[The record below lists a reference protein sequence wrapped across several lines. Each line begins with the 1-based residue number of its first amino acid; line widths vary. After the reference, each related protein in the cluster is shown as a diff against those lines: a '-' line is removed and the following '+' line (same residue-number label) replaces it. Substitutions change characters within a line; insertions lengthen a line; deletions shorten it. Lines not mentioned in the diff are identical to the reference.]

1 MLNIIRAGIYTSV
14 QDSGRHGFR
23 QSGLSHCGA
32 LDKPA
37 FQTANLLVGNDAN
50 APALEITLGQL
61 VVEFENETWFALT
74 GAGCEAQLD
83 DQPVWTGWR
92 LPVKAG
98 QRLTLHRPL
107 HGMRSYLAVA
117 GGIAVPE
124 VMGSCS
130 TDLKSGIGG
139 LEGRLL
145 KDGDRLATGKPSRQ
159 FSGPQGVKQLL
170 WGNRIRALPGPEY
183 REFDRASQ
191 EAFWRS
197 PWQLSPQSNRM
208 GYRLQGQSLTRTTDR
223 ELLSHGLLPGVVQVP
238 YNGQPIVL
246 MNDAQTTG
254 GFSMNID
261 LNADVG
267 EGCASDSELLTLV
280 SSANIAC
287 GFHAGDAQTM
297 LTCVREALKNGVAI
311 GAHPS
316 FPDRDNFGRTAMVLP
331 PETVYAQTLYQI
343 GALGAIVQAQGGVMR
358 HVKPHGMLY
367 NQAAKDP
374 HLAQAIAKAVHDYD
388 PSLILVGL
396 AGSELIRAGERHRL
410 VTRQEVFA
418 DRGYQADG
426 SLVPRMQPGALIHDE
441 EQALAQTLDMV
452 QAGRV
457 KSVTGVWTTVTAQ
470 TVCIHGDGEYALA
483 FARRLRAAFN
493 ARNIHVI
500 A

>member
-1 MLNIIRAGIYTSV
+1 
-14 QDSGRHGFR
+14 
-23 QSGLSHCGA
+23 
-32 LDKPA
+32 
-37 FQTANLLVGNDAN
+37 
-50 APALEITLGQL
+50 
-61 VVEFENETWFALT
+61 
-74 GAGCEAQLD
+74 
-83 DQPVWTGWR
+83 
-92 LPVKAG
+92 
-98 QRLTLHRPL
+98 
-107 HGMRSYLAVA
+107 
-117 GGIAVPE
+117 
-124 VMGSCS
+124 
-130 TDLKSGIGG
+130 
-139 LEGRLL
+139 
-145 KDGDRLATGKPSRQ
+145 
-159 FSGPQGVKQLL
+159 
-170 WGNRIRALPGPEY
+170 
-183 REFDRASQ
+183 
-191 EAFWRS
+191 
-197 PWQLSPQSNRM
+197 
-208 GYRLQGQSLTRTTDR
+208 
-223 ELLSHGLLPGVVQVP
+223 
-238 YNGQPIVL
+238 
-246 MNDAQTTG
+246 
-254 GFSMNID
+254 MNID
-261 LNADVG
+261 LNADLG

-297 LTCVREALKNGVAI
+297 LTCVREALKNGVA
-311 GAHPS
+311 
-316 FPDRDNFGRTAMVLP
+316 
-331 PETVYAQTLYQI
+331 I